1 MITLGIDP
9 GLTGAV
15 GVLKDG
21 QYTAVF
27 DIPSIAKGSGT
38 VKREIDPS
46 GLAREITA
54 NTDAKEYC
62 EVLLERVSA
71 MPGQGVSSVFSFGD
85 SYGCCRSVIAV
96 LGYPVALVTPA
107 VWKKYFNLSR
117 DKEESRALA
126 IRLFPTAAHMMNL
139 KRHSDRAEALL
150 MSRYLW
156 EVKYK

>member
-1 MITLGIDP
+1 MLTVGIDP
-9 GLTGAV
+9 GITGAV

-21 QYTAVF
+21 QYLAVF
-27 DIPSIAKGSGT
+27 DIPSVAKGSGS
-38 VKREIDPS
+38 VKREIDPA
-46 GLAREITA
+46 GLARELTSRL
-54 NTDAKEYC
+54 DPKEYV
-62 EVLLERVSA
+62 EILLERVNA

-96 LGYPVALVTPA
+96 LGHSAVLVPPA
-107 VWKKYFNLSR
+107 VWKKHFNLGR

-126 IRLFPTAAHMMNL
+126 IRLFPNADLHL

-150 MSRYLW
+150 MARYLW

>member
-54 NTDAKEYC
+54 IPTLKSIAKW
-62 EVLLERVSA
+62 
-71 MPGQGVSSVFSFGD
+71 P
-85 SYGCCRSVIAV
+85 RSVEKAFQV
-96 LGYPVALVTPA
+96 
-107 VWKKYFNLSR
+107 
-117 DKEESRALA
+117 ES
-126 IRLFPTAAHMMNL
+126 
-139 KRHSDRAEALL
+139 
-150 MSRYLW
+150 
-156 EVKYK
+156 

>member
-1 MITLGIDP
+1 MPITFGVDP
-9 GLTGAV
+9 GITGAV

-21 QYTAVF
+21 QYVAVF
-27 DIPSIAKGSGT
+27 DIPSIAKGSGL

-85 SYGCCRSVIAV
+85 SYGCCRAVIST
-96 LGYPVALVTPA
+96 LGYPLTLVTPA
-107 VWKKYFNLSR
+107 VWKKHFGLSR

-126 IRLFPTAAHMMNL
+126 IRMFPTAELHL
-139 KRHSDRAEALL
+139 KKHSDRAEALL
-150 MSRYLW
+150 MARYLH
-156 EVKYK
+156 EVKFK